1 MAYRDFT
8 PRQSKK
14 TTTDS
19 KLKEYLEDYSPC
31 IQYIMPE
38 KDYDGEDMFD
48 YVENY
53 RNYEM
58 HDGDYFEWFDTVDDI
73 VNYMK
78 TPVGKNY
85 VLTITFNRA
94 FHTIPT
100 MFDIEKHIGII
111 RYYVEECLDVK
122 INKWF
127 GVLEYHKKAIGAL
140 KKKPPHYHFLLDID
154 KDIEPSDLQKTQCAF
169 WRHFGK
175 CDFLP
180 EYKCWATYMC
190 KNDSKMND
198 YGEFIANI
206 KQYEKPHLF
215 IID

>member
-1 MAYRDFT
+1 MAHRDFH

-38 KDYDGEDMFD
+38 KDYDGEDMYD

-58 HDGDYFEWFDTVDDI
+58 HDGDYFEWFETVDDI
-73 VNYMK
+73 VEYMK
-78 TPVGKNY
+78 KPVGKNY
-85 VLTITFNRA
+85 VMTITFNRA
-94 FHTIPT
+94 YHTIPT
-100 MFDIEKHIGII
+100 MFNIEKHIGII
-111 RYYVEECLDVK
+111 KYYVEECLDVK

-140 KKKPPHYHFLLDID
+140 KKKPPHYHFLLDLD
-154 KDIEPSDLQKTQCAF
+154 KDIEPCDLQKTLAAF

-180 EYKCWATYMC
+180 ERDCWATYMC
-190 KNDSKMND
+190 KNDSRMND
-198 YGEFIANI
+198 FGEFIANI
-206 KQYEKPHLF
+206 KQYKKPHLF